1 MLFRHKGILYL
12 FLSSLIISAANPVIA
27 KLITLG
33 NEHLVN
39 GRNPISFCNVLFAG
53 NFIAVLTLILI
64 HFRELKE
71 FQPEHLT
78 AKNWCLIF
86 LAALFAGFLT
96 PTLFF
101 FGLMYTNVINVVLIS
116 NLQIPMTL
124 LAGWIFLGEV
134 PNIRVTTGAFLATL
148 GVFAIVILQYWL
160 GGAGALTPNPEMKT
174 GPLFIFLS
182 SIPRSGEICIFL
194 AVVSSTA
201 STIIGFH
208 ALRRLPHYL
217 FSILKMLLGL
227 VLFFFIVISMFGWH
241 HFADLFSP
249 FLWEWMLFYGS
260 VIIALR
266 YYFSMLG
273 MKHAKVAEVA
283 ISSSI
288 IPLMSIIFS
297 YLILGEVP
305 GISQIIGGS
314 LILFGIY
321 VALTGKLQAPE
332 KTEILEKPS
341 GFSGV

>member
-1 MLFRHKGILYL
+1 MLFRHRGILYL

-27 KLITLG
+27 KLIALG

-53 NFIAVLTLILI
+53 NLIAVLTLILI
-64 HFRELKE
+64 HFRELKGL
-71 FQPEHLT
+71 QPEHLIV
-78 AKNWCLIF
+78 KNWCLIF

-96 PTLFF
+96 PTLYFL
-101 FGLMYTNVINVVLIS
+101 GLMYTNVINVVLIS

-124 LAGWIFLGEV
+124 LAGWVFLGEV
-134 PNIRVTTGAFLATL
+134 PNIRVTIGAFLATL
-148 GVFAIVILQYWL
+148 GVFAIVFLQYWL
-160 GGAGALTPNPEMKT
+160 GVSGNPTPNPEMKT
-174 GPLFIFLS
+174 APLYVLLS
-182 SIPRSGEICIFL
+182 SVPRSGEICIFL

-227 VLFFFIVISMFGWH
+227 VLFFFIVIFMFGWH

-288 IPLMSIIFS
+288 IPLMSIVFS
-297 YLILGEVP
+297 YLILGDVP

-321 VALTGKLQAPE
+321 IALTGKLQAPE
-332 KTEILEKPS
+332 KTKVLEKPS

>member
-116 NLQIPMTL
+116 NLQ
-124 LAGWIFLGEV
+124 
-134 PNIRVTTGAFLATL
+134 
-148 GVFAIVILQYWL
+148 
-160 GGAGALTPNPEMKT
+160 
-174 GPLFIFLS
+174 
-182 SIPRSGEICIFL
+182 
-194 AVVSSTA
+194 
-201 STIIGFH
+201 
-208 ALRRLPHYL
+208 
-217 FSILKMLLGL
+217 
-227 VLFFFIVISMFGWH
+227 
-241 HFADLFSP
+241 
-249 FLWEWMLFYGS
+249 
-260 VIIALR
+260 
-266 YYFSMLG
+266 
-273 MKHAKVAEVA
+273 
-283 ISSSI
+283 
-288 IPLMSIIFS
+288 
-297 YLILGEVP
+297 
-305 GISQIIGGS
+305 S
-314 LILFGIY
+314 L
-321 VALTGKLQAPE
+321 
-332 KTEILEKPS
+332 
-341 GFSGV
+341 